1 MSILKLL
8 AIFILALV
16 LIELL
21 PYIILVIIG
30 LVALLL
36 KFAWLPVAIVFII
49 WLFSIFDK

>member
-1 MSILKLL
+1 MDVLKML
-8 AIFILALV
+8 AVFILALV
-16 LIELL
+16 FIELL
-21 PYIILVIIG
+21 PYIVLVIIG